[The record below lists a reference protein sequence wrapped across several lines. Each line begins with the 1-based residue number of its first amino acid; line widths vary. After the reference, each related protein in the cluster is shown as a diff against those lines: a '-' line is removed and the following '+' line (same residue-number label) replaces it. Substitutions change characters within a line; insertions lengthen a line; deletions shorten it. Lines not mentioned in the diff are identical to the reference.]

1 MARPRGQRRSGRRSL
16 THSEPLSGL
25 CHRHGDHHGDH
36 RVDHHVDHHFDHHG
50 DHRVDHHFDHCDD
63 TDNDDGIGD
72 NVPLFAKNNW

>member
-1 MARPRGQRRSGRRSL
+1 MARPRGQRQSGRRSL

-36 RVDHHVDHHFDHHG
+36 HD
-50 DHRVDHHFDHCDD
+50 DHHFDHCDD

>member
-36 RVDHHVDHHFDHHG
+36 RVDHQGDYHFDHN
-50 DHRVDHHFDHCDD
+50 DYTDD
-63 TDNDDGIGD
+63 DDIYIMMKC
-72 NVPLFAKNNW
+72 VCVCL